1 MICASPLTRG
11 IYKKPYNIPRLIN
24 SWYYAKKIVINLE
37 TWQNLSSDS
46 HYWHI
51 SKNPSKFDF
60 GKLAVACLNVRLF
73 LLCFFQNNE
82 KNLVPLPMIFIT
94 KTHCRQNEVFHQ
106 GFLHI
111 YWRKPSFKASFFVQW
126 HTNEETSKNQNGWI
140 FIGLSFILNV
150 SKKVSNT
157 HDSLFFSQITITFE
171 HVISM

>member
-1 MICASPLTRG
+1 MICAWPLTRG

-24 SWYYAKKIVINLE
+24 SWYYAIKIVINLE

-51 SKNPSKFDF
+51 SKKPLKIRLRETFC
-60 GKLAVACLNVRLF
+60 CLSECQTVF
-73 LLCFFQNNE
+73 TVFFQNNK

-94 KTHCRQNEVFHQ
+94 KTHCTQNEVLHQ

-111 YWRKPSFKASFFVQW
+111 YWRKPFFKASFFVQW
-126 HTNEETSKNQNGWI
+126 HTNEETSKNQNDWI
-140 FIGLSFILNV
+140 FIGLSRYYLLNV

-157 HDSLFFSQITITFE
+157 HDSLFLAKLLLLLN
-171 HVISM
+171 M